1 MNCSTLADIVRT
13 APMAGL
19 RCRQDGDLLRLET
32 PFRYPDGGTVELFVE
47 GHPGN
52 LVVSDLGE
60 AFRFL
65 EKGGL
70 DPLRSPGRQKA
81 IDLAAKLAGATLD
94 EGVLEI
100 RLQADTDLASAVMRL
115 GQALTRVAD
124 LSLFVRG
131 TFANTFSDAV
141 EEFLKSSTQGVE
153 IRRGATIR
161 GSATTHQVDILA
173 RSLKGI
179 AVVESLSAITPTG
192 ANAQT
197 AFTIQKFADISALG
211 SAAPDRFAVLDDSAE
226 VWSES
231 LRKQLSRFADVVDWE
246 QRDDLAAA
254 IAPAT

>member
-1 MNCSTLADIVRT
+1 MNCSTLADIVRA

-19 RCRQDGDLLRLET
+19 QCSQDGDLLRLET

-47 GHPGN
+47 EQAGK

-70 DPLRSPGRQKA
+70 DPLRSPARQRA

-94 EGVLEI
+94 EGVLEV
-100 RLQADTDLASAVMRL
+100 RLQTETDLVSAVMRL
-115 GQALTRVAD
+115 GQALTRVVD
-124 LSLFVRG
+124 LSLLVRG
-131 TFANTFSDAV
+131 TLINTFSDAV
-141 EEFLKSSTQGVE
+141 EEFLKSSTHGVE

-173 RSLKGI
+173 RSLKGL

-211 SAAPDRFAVLDDSAE
+211 SGAPERFAVLDDSAE
-226 VWSES
+226 VWSDS

-246 QRDDLAAA
+246 QRNDLAAA